1 MITMST
7 SAQACI
13 SQPTGGRDIARR
25 VAKPPAA
32 TFPHDARDSLVRR
45 LQQNRPCRF
54 RTTLNATDS
63 SQQEQTPSRQDLE
76 VELQIAIRLEQ
87 YKKAAEL
94 RDALKSLQSQDTAFS
109 LNRKLDAFVAE
120 ERFEV
125 TAATGLLCLS
135 VCGACFLPHM
145 QLAMTAG
152 QGYASQ
158 TH

>member
-1 MITMST
+1 MITIST
-7 SAQACI
+7 SAQAFI
-13 SQPTGGRDIARR
+13 GQHTGDKDTERR
-25 VAKPPAA
+25 VAKSPAA
-32 TFPHDARDSLVRR
+32 TFPHDARESLVRR
-45 LQQNRPCRF
+45 LQQSRPCRF

-76 VELQIAIRLEQ
+76 VELQDAIRLEQ

-94 RDALKSLQSQDTAFS
+94 RDALKSLQPQDNAFS
-109 LNRKLDAFVAE
+109 LKKKLDAFVAQ

-125 TAATGLLCLS
+125 TAAIGLLCLN
-135 VCGACFLPHM
+135 VCGACFLPHV

-152 QGYASQ
+152 QGCASQ

>member
-1 MITMST
+1 MITIST

-13 SQPTGGRDIARR
+13 SQPTGDRDIARR
-25 VAKPPAA
+25 VAKPIAA
-32 TFPHDARDSLVRR
+32 TFPHDARESLVRR

>member
-1 MITMST
+1 MIIT

-13 SQPTGGRDIARR
+13 RQPDRDSVGR

-32 TFPHDARDSLVRR
+32 TFPHDPRESLVRR
-45 LQQNRPCRF
+45 LQQSRPCRF

-76 VELQIAIRLEQ
+76 VELQDAIRLEQ

-94 RDALKSLQSQDTAFS
+94 RDALKSLHPQDTAFS
-109 LNRKLDAFVAE
+109 LKKKLDVFVAE

-125 TAATGLLCLS
+125 TAATGLLCLN

-152 QGYASQ
+152 QGFASQ
-158 TH
+158 IH